1 MLGFCL
7 PSVQTYS
14 ESDDAS
20 SPTTTRQ
27 RVVIA
32 RALASRP
39 PLIVADEPVSMP
51 DVSLRAGILTLV
63 RELRETHGLPQ
74 SVTRRN

>member
-1 MLGFCL
+1 
-7 PSVQTYS
+7 
-14 ESDDAS
+14 
-20 SPTTTRQ
+20 
-27 RVVIA
+27 
-32 RALASRP
+32 
-39 PLIVADEPVSMP
+39 LIVADEPVSMP